1 MRKSILF
8 FIMLLAMV
16 TMAFSQRTIVATAHG
31 GGTITPSDTV
41 LVYGADTTFTVTP
54 DPTYHTDS
62 VVVNGVNIGTPTSFI
77 DTVSANHSVDAYFS
91 INTYQLEGIAN
102 TGGSINPSGTFMVD
116 HGTDTSFTITPDAGY
131 HIDSVLFDGA
141 NLGVQ
146 TTVTLDSVIAS
157 HTVEAFFS
165 LDMVDVMF
173 EVNMSVEA
181 MKGNFNPNEDTV
193 YVGDLTSSNYWTM
206 SDNDNDSVYTF
217 TYSDG
222 YPGDTLWFK
231 FGYFDFSQTV
241 IASEADPVRDYVIP
255 MGGGTYSDYFDRDS
269 VYTPP
274 PVDVTFNADMWV
286 KIKKGTFDP
295 SADILIV
302 SGNFNGWGEA
312 DTLMDGDVDSVYSK
326 TVQPGMPGDTLSFKF
341 RYYDMSESNWVWEDN
356 PNREYIIPAGGGTY
370 EDFFNRDSV
379 YVEQFDIT
387 VYFSVNMELERL
399 SGRFDPSEDTVS
411 VNGSFNGWTPR
422 ANILTP
428 NGLNPDIYEG
438 IDTIRGGVGESFYFK
453 FWYEDNNWESISD
466 RVFTFAD
473 SNITSGEAFI
483 NESFN
488 NGTLETVLNQ
498 PATITFT
505 CNTNGAISSVTN
517 NPFASVQSV
526 HVAGSASPL
535 QWPSGGWPNS
545 EINIVLELFDDGS
558 NGDATAG
565 DGIFSADITFPS
577 FTVLDVQ
584 YKYSINWGIDSL
596 NEGGNDNEAGFAVNH
611 ELHMTKNLSSATT
624 VDTFGVMGDVTLEN
638 PVGIGNDNS
647 GILPLKFGLN
657 QNYPNPFNPS
667 TQIKYTLAAAS
678 PVMLKVYDMLGREV
692 ETLVNGTQNAGEYTL
707 SFSAKNLPSGVYYY
721 RLTTSN
727 FVETKTMMLVK

>member
-1 MRKSILF
+1 
-8 FIMLLAMV
+8 
-16 TMAFSQRTIVATAHG
+16 
-31 GGTITPSDTV
+31 
-41 LVYGADTTFTVTP
+41 
-54 DPTYHTDS
+54 
-62 VVVNGVNIGTPTSFI
+62 
-77 DTVSANHSVDAYFS
+77 
-91 INTYQLEGIAN
+91 
-102 TGGSINPSGTFMVD
+102 
-116 HGTDTSFTITPDAGY
+116 
-131 HIDSVLFDGA
+131 
-141 NLGVQ
+141 
-146 TTVTLDSVIAS
+146 
-157 HTVEAFFS
+157 
-165 LDMVDVMF
+165 
-173 EVNMSVEA
+173 
-181 MKGNFNPNEDTV
+181 
-193 YVGDLTSSNYWTM
+193 
-206 SDNDNDSVYTF
+206 
-217 TYSDG
+217 
-222 YPGDTLWFK
+222 
-231 FGYFDFSQTV
+231 
-241 IASEADPVRDYVIP
+241 
-255 MGGGTYSDYFDRDS
+255 
-269 VYTPP
+269 
-274 PVDVTFNADMWV
+274 
-286 KIKKGTFDP
+286 
-295 SADILIV
+295 
-302 SGNFNGWGEA
+302 
-312 DTLMDGDVDSVYSK
+312 
-326 TVQPGMPGDTLSFKF
+326 
-341 RYYDMSESNWVWEDN
+341 
-356 PNREYIIPAGGGTY
+356 
-370 EDFFNRDSV
+370 
-379 YVEQFDIT
+379 
-387 VYFSVNMELERL
+387 
-399 SGRFDPSEDTVS
+399 
-411 VNGSFNGWTPR
+411 
-422 ANILTP
+422 
-428 NGLNPDIYEG
+428 IYEG